1 MVNLGRTNLNISN
14 RYNYLGWCVPFNYVV
29 KRRVKKRYLSKNKC
43 KDPGGENKHT
53 HTHTKSTANIW
64 WSQGNGE
71 KKTQNEI
78 GEITSEHLEVEERCA
93 S

>member
-1 MVNLGRTNLNISN
+1 MIHDIKNKEFSIMVNLGRTNLNISN
-14 RYNYLGWCVPFNYVV
+14 RYNYLGWCVPFNYAV

-53 HTHTKSTANIW
+53 HTHKKSTANIW

-71 KKTQNEI
+71 KK
-78 GEITSEHLEVEERCA
+78 HKMRLEK
-93 S
+93 